1 MSDTKGLEERAGWE
15 IEGFIDRLT
24 KRNDTNDERLVLETI
39 SHLRGFSRDCDS
51 LRDAL
56 SQLRSER
63 EAMEAEL
70 RNLVECLELA
80 KRNGDDLPLPFAGY
94 GRSRQGAA
102 GDGAMSEQL
111 SRAAVFAESLGKRSL
126 GEAPTGWHW
135 ITEITQPTLFEA
147 LDAITH
153 DGGGGCHGHYNVP
166 SGWIAALPRMETL
179 LGRLSFEQ
187 RQVIAI
193 GECSEQDALVREFDG
208 LDLVH
213 RFLNAFFEDF
223 IERESVDAA

>member
-63 EAMEAEL
+63 EAMETEL

-94 GRSRQGAA
+94 GWVHVERARDTLDRLSTPSSPSPREEERERCSPTETEIEAATRVFCNGLPIASNPKAGTLAGVVANGRCWAPDCGCWEQGK
-102 GDGAMSEQL
+102 QVT
-111 SRAAVFAESLGKRSL
+111 RAALEAAAAAIRNPETES
-126 GEAPTGWHW
+126 
-135 ITEITQPTLFEA
+135 
-147 LDAITH
+147 
-153 DGGGGCHGHYNVP
+153 GG
-166 SGWIAALPRMETL
+166 
-179 LGRLSFEQ
+179 
-187 RQVIAI
+187 
-193 GECSEQDALVREFDG
+193 
-208 LDLVH
+208 
-213 RFLNAFFEDF
+213 
-223 IERESVDAA
+223 